1 MTPKVV
7 AYVLTVTVLLVLGV
21 WALPGT
27 VAEGVTGAWSFE
39 VDLGTGGGDVSFVF
53 RQDGEQLT
61 GLYRGAYGSAEV
73 IGTVRDDDIAFSF
86 EVEGGRV
93 PYLGK
98 IRGRTMEGTCD
109 YGEVAGAGTWEAT
122 KGESSFWQM

>member
-1 MTPKVV
+1 MTLKVV
-7 AYVLTVTVLLVLGV
+7 AYVLTVTALLVLGA

-27 VAEGVTGAWSFE
+27 VAEGITGAWTFT
-39 VDLGTGGGDVSFVF
+39 VDLGNGGGEVDFVF

-61 GLYRGAYGSAEV
+61 GSYQGAYGSAQV
-73 IGTVRDDDIAFSF
+73 IGTVQDNDIEFSF

-93 PYLGK
+93 TYVGK

-122 KGESSFWQM
+122 KGRSVWQLR